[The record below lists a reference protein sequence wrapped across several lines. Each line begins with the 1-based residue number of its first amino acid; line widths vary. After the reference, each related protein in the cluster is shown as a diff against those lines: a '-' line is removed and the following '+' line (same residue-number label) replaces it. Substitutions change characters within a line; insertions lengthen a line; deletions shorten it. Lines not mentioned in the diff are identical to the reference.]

1 VVVTPPRPEKDRPS
15 ILQFAGLGMMNALCW
30 LGGLIGVI
38 GGVVAVVIGQPYF
51 VPGLALGLI
60 LAIANHRVFQ
70 SSAMRFTTAEGVVNR
85 KPFAGSVALRLGVCT
100 LVAIGLLI
108 VEQPVGWGVVA
119 GLALFQ
125 ATMLLNAVVA
135 LIRYQRSGFTEGSE
149 SDA

>member
-1 VVVTPPRPEKDRPS
+1 LLTAFPLSEIERVVRRTALTAIAIGIVAG
-15 ILQFAGLGMMNALCW
+15 ILA
-30 LGGLIGVI
+30 VI
-38 GGVVAVVIGQPYF
+38 MGQPYF
-51 VPGLALGLI
+51 VPGLGLGLI
-60 LAIANHRVFQ
+60 MAIANHRVFQ
-70 SSAMRFTTAEGVVNR
+70 SSAMRFTTTDGVVNR

-100 LVAIGLLI
+100 VVAIGLLI
-108 VEQPVGWGVVA
+108 IEQPVGWGVVA